1 MDALAPYDVILHSF
15 ENHIDIIPF
24 DQITMYSGYLC
35 GCPEVPYLPERC
47 IRQFGVLQYIP
58 PPAPVI
64 DSDWISY
71 DIFVDQIVQPTH
83 PATFAAEATTDYL
96 L

>member
-1 MDALAPYDVILHSF
+1 MDALAPYDVILCSF
-15 ENHIDIIPF
+15 ENHIGIIHF
-24 DQITMYSGYLC
+24 DQITMFSGYLC
-35 GCPEVPYLPERC
+35 GCPEVPYLPEKC
-47 IRQFGVLQYIP
+47 IRQFRLLQYI
-58 PPAPVI
+58 PAPVI

-83 PATFAAEATTDYL
+83 PATFAVEATTDYL